1 MKNNRLKK
9 MGLLFIIIILFIFLT
24 VIPMSIGYNINKL
37 NMTTIA
43 ENYDCYHV
51 SEIPNFIKHR
61 ISKASNIYDNIKSE
75 KISKSEETLQPVYSP
90 PMDSPWP
97 MYCHDIQH
105 TGRSPYSTVNNS
117 GHEKWRFETKFAAT
131 GYPIIDNDE
140 IIYIGTYEFYAIY
153 PDGTLKWKNEDKYVI
168 RSAATIDENGI
179 LYVGSSFGS
188 YGLYAINP
196 NGTTKWRFPCGDIYS
211 SPAIGDDGTIYFGSE
226 DHNIYALN
234 PDKTLK
240 WKFTTDYV
248 VYSSPAIGDD
258 GTVYCGSHD
267 TYLYALYPNNGTLKW
282 KYKTGHWIR
291 TSPCIA
297 DDGTIYV
304 VSLDNYLHAV
314 YINGT
319 MKWKTDVGAGTSP
332 TIGQD
337 GTIYCGFSKLYA
349 INPINGSVK
358 WKFNPGA
365 DRRIRGGTPCNSI
378 DGTIYFGTHIDPYH
392 GGEIIAVNPDG
403 TEKWRIMVATD
414 WIDSAPAIGKDG
426 TIYVGSQNDNF
437 VGFLHAIGKVPLEA
451 DANGP
456 YYGQINESIQFQ
468 GSAKGGYRPHSYH
481 WDFGD
486 GNASDEEDPIHIYTN
501 AGNYT
506 VTFTLT
512 DNTSNS
518 SSDTT
523 FAWIRFQEFNYPP
536 DKPDIDG
543 PTSVKVGQS
552 YDYSFNATDP
562 DENNIWYHICWGDK
576 EIIYIYGPYSSG
588 EELKLSYTWLDKG
601 TYPITC
607 WARDIYDEVSD
618 TATLEVEVPR
628 NRMITNLWYL
638 WFLERFPILQ
648 KLLLLIN

>member
-1 MKNNRLKK
+1 MKNCSSIKA
-9 MGLLFIIIILFIFLT
+9 GLLIGIIFLLILSI
-24 VIPMSIGYNINKL
+24 VAQMVIGYNDRKL
-37 NMTTIA
+37 NETPIT
-43 ENYDCYHV
+43 EDYNYYHI
-51 SEIPNFIKHR
+51 SEIPNYIRHH
-61 ISKASNIYDNIKSE
+61 ISKETNIFDKNGSE
-75 KISKSEETLQPVYSP
+75 KVSKPEETIQPLAGP

-97 MYCHDIQH
+97 MYCHDTRH
-105 TGRSPYSTVNNS
+105 TGQSPYITVDTWDEIWNINTPGPVS
-117 GHEKWRFETKFAAT
+117 GGSVIDEDGTIYIGAYDLCAVYLNGSEKWRCDVSGWIMSCPA
-131 GYPIIDNDE
+131 IDENGT
-140 IIYIGTYEFYAIY
+140 IYIGTKGGSGNYMYAIY
-153 PDGTLKWKNEDKYVI
+153 PDGTVKWKHPT
-168 RSAATIDENGI
+168 SQ
-179 LYVGSSFGS
+179 
-188 YGLYAINP
+188 
-196 NGTTKWRFPCGDIYS
+196 IYS
-211 SPAIGDDGTIYFGSE
+211 SPAIANDGTI
-226 DHNIYALN
+226 IYGNSDNWDIEALYPN
-234 PDKTLK
+234 GTLRWRYKTNL
-240 WKFTTDYV
+240 V
-248 VYSSPAIGDD
+248 VYSSPAIGED

-267 TYLYALYPNNGTLKW
+267 NYLYALYLNNGTLKW
-282 KYKTGHWIR
+282 KYKTGDWIR
-291 TSPCIA
+291 TSPCIG

-314 YINGT
+314 NPNGT
-319 MKWKTDVGAGTSP
+319 LKWKTNVGAGTSP

-337 GTIYCGFSKLYA
+337 GTIYAGYKTLHA
-349 INPINGSVK
+349 INPVNGSVK
-358 WKFNPGA
+358 WTFNVGGT
-365 DRRIRGGTPCNSI
+365 IRGGTPCNS
-378 DGTIYFGTHIDPYH
+378 
-392 GGEIIAVNPDG
+392 A
-403 TEKWRIMVATD
+403 
-414 WIDSAPAIGKDG
+414 DG
-426 TIYVGSQNDNF
+426 TIYVGTSD
-437 VGFLHAIGKVPLEA
+437 GGEIIAINPDGTLKWRKEIGEVESPPSIGANGNVYIGTSHFDYGRLRAFGWCELEA

-468 GSAKGGYRPHSYH
+468 GSAEGGYRPYSYH

-486 GNASDEEDPIHIYTN
+486 GNASDDEDPIHIYTD

-536 DKPDIDG
+536 DKPDING

-601 TYPITC
+601 NYPITC
-607 WARDIYDEVSD
+607 WARDVYDEVSD